1 MAIQSIQSDASEI
14 YNAAQLGLPPEIIPQ
29 FSREDT
35 PTLSNIF
42 NSLFNFNIQS
52 MTSLGLT
59 PPTEATT
66 EHPRS
71 DKSIFLTQLAC
82 FTDDIASMSLTSEV
96 ANEILQLSFI
106 FSSHPTEFEQ
116 CMSLLV
122 NITLLLTC
130 KESNSELTTQLYSE
144 LTKLFKEWSS
154 RLRTEPTIATRLMD
168 LVYVLLSSHPVTLS
182 LSITVDFIR
191 RYVNVLMTYC
201 TEGYLSDNPKEFFDQ
216 LIEFISS
223 LSEHG
228 IKPDEA
234 IQENLANLFGPFFGV
249 RSHSVSCRLL
259 EFGYLSICSQH
270 KKLLLTEGIHHIVN
284 VWRLFPPIDKVIIQ
298 ETAAIIHHRSL
309 KVCES
314 ILNDII
320 SKLPIGEPESHD
332 MSHDDY
338 EEEEDIFPIQ
348 PTEMERLRDNDLRTL
363 VLVRLLELA
372 CAMVRYY
379 NHRGYMCFSL
389 SHF

>member
-1 MAIQSIQSDASEI
+1 MAIQAIQSNASEI
-14 YNAAQLGLPPEIIPQ
+14 YNAAQSRLSPEIIPQ
-29 FSREDT
+29 FSQEDT

-59 PPTEATT
+59 PPTETT
-66 EHPRS
+66 IEHNRS
-71 DKSIFLTQLAC
+71 DKSVFLTQLAC

-106 FSSHPTEFEQ
+106 FSTHPTEFEQ

-122 NITLLLTC
+122 NITLLLTL
-130 KESNSELTTQLYSE
+130 KEPNNDLTTQLYLE

-154 RLRTEPTIATRLMD
+154 RLRTEPNIATRLMS
-168 LVYVLLSSHPVTLS
+168 LVYVVLSSHPVTIS

-191 RYVNVLMTYC
+191 QYVDILMTYC

-228 IKPDEA
+228 ITPSEA
-234 IQENLANLFGPFFGV
+234 IQVNLPNLFGPFFGV
-249 RSHSVSCRLL
+249 HSHSVSYRLL
-259 EFGYLSICSQH
+259 EFGYLSVCSQH
-270 KKLLLTEGIHHIVN
+270 KKPLLTEGIHHIVN
-284 VWRLFPPIDKVIIQ
+284 IWRLFPPIDKVVIQ
-298 ETAAIIHHRSL
+298 ERAAIVHYSSL

-320 SKLPIGEPESHD
+320 SELPIGEPESHD

-338 EEEEDIFPIQ
+338 EEEEDIFPIE
-348 PTEMERLRDNDLRTL
+348 PTEVERLRDNDLRTL

-372 CAMVRYY
+372 CAMV
-379 NHRGYMCFSL
+379 
-389 SHF
+389 

>member
-1 MAIQSIQSDASEI
+1 MAIQAIQSNASEI
-14 YNAAQLGLPPEIIPQ
+14 YNAAQLRLSPEIIPQ
-29 FSREDT
+29 FSQEDT

-66 EHPRS
+66 EHHRS

-130 KESNSELTTQLYSE
+130 NKPNNDLTTQLYSE

-154 RLRTEPTIATRLMD
+154 RLRTEPNIATRLMG
-168 LVYVLLSSHPVTLS
+168 LVYVVLSSYPVTIS

-191 RYVNVLMTYC
+191 QYVDILMTYC

-228 IKPDEA
+228 IKPSEA
-234 IQENLANLFGPFFGV
+234 IQVNLPNLFGSFFGV
-249 RSHSVSCRLL
+249 HSHSVSYRLL
-259 EFGYLSICSQH
+259 EFGYLSVCSQH
-270 KKLLLTEGIHHIVN
+270 KKPLLTEGIHHIVN
-284 VWRLFPPIDKVIIQ
+284 VWRLFPPVDKVIVQ
-298 ETAAIIHHRSL
+298 ERAAIIHYSSL

-320 SKLPIGEPESHD
+320 SELPIGEPESHD
-332 MSHDDY
+332 NSHDDY
-338 EEEEDIFPIQ
+338 EEEEDIFPIE
-348 PTEMERLRDNDLRTL
+348 PTEVERLRDNDLRIL

-372 CAMVRYY
+372 CAMV
-379 NHRGYMCFSL
+379 
-389 SHF
+389 